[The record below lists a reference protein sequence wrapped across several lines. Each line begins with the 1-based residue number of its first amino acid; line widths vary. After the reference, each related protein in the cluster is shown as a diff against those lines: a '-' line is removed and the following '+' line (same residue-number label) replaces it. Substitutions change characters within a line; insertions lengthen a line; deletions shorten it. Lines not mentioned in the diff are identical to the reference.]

1 MTDATSVSVLVDR
14 FLTHMRVERALSP
27 NTVRAYSGDLARFL
41 EWADRSGEDPLRLPP
56 TSMRRYLAEMDRA
69 RYSRRTIARRLSAV
83 RSFYAYLRLTG
94 VASVDPAA
102 IVATP
107 KLPSRL
113 PKTVPVALL
122 EALLDA
128 PDPETPAGARDRA
141 VLELLYATGARVGEV
156 AGLSLGD
163 VDLASGQVRVTGKGD
178 KQRVLPIHQEAVRRM
193 RAYIEIAR
201 PGFKPRAGEGAVFL
215 NRSGTRLTA
224 GGIRR
229 LMKHHMDD
237 IGGAAGLTPHAL
249 RHTFATHLLEAG
261 ADLRSVQELL
271 GHIALS
277 TTQIYTHLG
286 MRRLRAVHRDSHPR
300 A

>member
-1 MTDATSVSVLVDR
+1 MSDAPAVSVLVDR

-27 NTVRAYSGDLARFL
+27 NTVRAYSADLARFL
-41 EWADRSGEDPLRLPP
+41 EWAERSAEDPLRLPP

-113 PKTVPVALL
+113 PKTVPVDLL

-178 KQRVLPIHQEAVRRM
+178 KQRILPIHQEAVRRM
-193 RAYIEIAR
+193 RAYIEVAR
-201 PGFKPRAGEGAVFL
+201 PALKPRAGESAVFL
-215 NRSGTRLTA
+215 NRSGTRLTD

-229 LMKHHMDD
+229 LMKRHMDD
-237 IGGAAGLTPHAL
+237 VGGAAGLTPHAL

-271 GHIALS
+271 GHVALS